1 MDLDSEAVD
10 WDINTTLY
18 TPLPE
23 PKIMHIAGAGDGG
36 LDTVSRYCNLVQKTA
51 DIEF

>member
-36 LDTVSRYCNLVQKTA
+36 LDTVSIAT
-51 DIEF
+51 